1 MVRSR
6 CLEIE
11 TVLRKFNPWE
21 QNLEISSRSLTSHGK
36 LGLLTQL
43 RGEGQRTEADER
55 TRTAFLLITSD
66 PSDVAGICTALQIRI
81 SRLVPFHWFAL
92 CCTVLRS
99 RWCQSGVKIAL
110 VSTFD

>member
-55 TRTAFLLITSD
+55 TRTAFLLITNDKSR
-66 PSDVAGICTALQIRI
+66 VAGVAWGCKSRI
-81 SRLVPFHWFAL
+81 SKGVSFLRVAAR
-92 CCTVLRS
+92 CTVLRS
-99 RWCQSGVKIAL
+99 RWCQSGVKRH
-110 VSTFD
+110 